1 MKWVFATNQGSLEK
15 SNNEYPRLIRAAVG
29 SAIENTTLQPFMVY
43 DGAETAFTREM
54 QDRGVTIVQHRLGF
68 YEFIKKYQEQNHPG
82 NWRYLQTATS
92 AFLRVDLPLLFKRDD
107 FLLYTDCD
115 IIFLRDPQLEMVRPE
130 YFSCAPERVRGD
142 RAHFNSGVMV
152 MNLKTLA
159 RTHATFCE
167 YIKQNYAKL
176 VSFDQGAY
184 SGHYDNMHDILPDE
198 LNWKPYWGLNSNAQ
212 IVHFHGPKPSLALKF
227 LAKPGVESPRIIREL
242 FEENPQAYKVFL
254 QKWSECHAK
263 ALFPKPPF
271 GVSNYPLGTKQQS
284 NATRFPPKAAE
295 PQRLAAAYT
304 DLADSP
310 EFVESVFELN
320 RRLMESGENIEGN
333 VCYLDQTAP
342 TVLDQALPTTDL
354 NHVRKR
360 INLGIVARESTMML
374 EIGLNGGHSAL
385 LCLMANPN
393 LTFVAVDI
401 CRHKYVEKAAEY
413 LQAKFPRRFHC
424 LRGDSRDV
432 LPRMALERPKHRFD
446 AIHVDGGHSEPVAFA
461 DVSNSLRL
469 ARSDALFVLDDM
481 QAPWLA
487 RIFQECLLLGH
498 FRPTLAGEFIAT
510 TLHEVVRVT

>member
-15 SNNEYPRLIRAAVG
+15 SNNEYPRLIRAAVS

-54 QDRGVTIVQHRLGF
+54 QDRGVTIVQHRLSF
-68 YEFIKKYQEQNHPG
+68 YEFIKKYQEQNHAG

-92 AFLRVDLPLLFKRDD
+92 AFLRVDIPLLFKRDD

-115 IIFLRDPQLEMVRPE
+115 IIFLRDPQLETLRPE
-130 YFSCAPERVRGD
+130 YFSCAPERMRGD
-142 RAHFNSGVMV
+142 RVHFNSGVMV
-152 MNLKTLA
+152 MNLKNLA
-159 RTHATFCE
+159 KTHATFCE

-184 SGHYDNMHDILPDE
+184 RTHYDNMHDLLPDE

-212 IVHFHGPKPSLALKF
+212 IVHFHGPKPGLALEF
-227 LAKPGVESPRIIREL
+227 LTKPRVESVPLIREL

-254 QKWSECHAK
+254 QKWSESHAK

-271 GVSNYPLGTKQQS
+271 VSSHSLGTRQQS
-284 NATRFPPKAAE
+284 NTTRFCPQVAE
-295 PQRLAAAYT
+295 PERPAAANT
-304 DLADSP
+304 DLADCP
-310 EFVESVFELN
+310 EFVGAVFELN
-320 RRLMESGENIEGN
+320 QRLKESGENIEGN
-333 VCYLDQTAP
+333 VCYLDQTP
-342 TVLDQALPTTDL
+342 PNVLEQALPTTDID
-354 NHVRKR
+354 HVKKR
-360 INLGIVARESTMML
+360 INLGIVARKSTMML

-385 LCLMANPN
+385 LCLLANQN

-401 CRHKYVEKAAEY
+401 FRHEYVEKAAEY
-413 LQAKFPRRFHC
+413 LQARFPRRFHC

-461 DVSNSLRL
+461 DVSNSLRM

-487 RIFQECLLLGH
+487 RIFKECLLLGH
-498 FRPTLAGEFIAT
+498 LRPTLAGEFIAT
-510 TLHEVVRVT
+510 PLHEVVRVT

>member
-15 SNNEYPRLIRAAVG
+15 SNNEYPRLIRAAVS

-54 QDRGVTIVQHRLGF
+54 QDRGVTIVQHRLSF
-68 YEFIKKYQEQNHPG
+68 YEFIRNYQEQNHPG

-92 AFLRVDLPLLFKRDD
+92 AYLRVDLPLLFKRDD

-115 IIFLRDPQLEMVRPE
+115 IIFLRDPQLDMFRPE

-142 RAHFNSGVMV
+142 RVHFNSGVMV

-159 RTHATFCE
+159 KTHATFCE

-184 SGHYDNMHDILPDE
+184 RTHYDNMQDLLPDE

-212 IVHFHGPKPSLALKF
+212 IIHFHGPKPSLALEF
-227 LAKPGVESPRIIREL
+227 FTKPRVASPPLIREL
-242 FEENPQAYKVFL
+242 FDENPQSYKVFL

-263 ALFPKPPF
+263 ALFPQPPF
-271 GVSNYPLGTKQQS
+271 ASRHALGPNQQS
-284 NATRFPPKAAE
+284 NTTSFLPQVAE
-295 PQRLAAAYT
+295 PARLAAAYT
-304 DLADSP
+304 DLADCP
-310 EFVESVFELN
+310 EFVGSVFELN
-320 RRLMESGENIEGN
+320 QRLKESGENIEGN
-333 VCYLDQTAP
+333 VCYLDQATP
-342 TVLDQALPTTDL
+342 TTLDHTLPTTDL
-354 NHVRKR
+354 DHVKKR

-385 LCLMANPN
+385 LCLLANPN
-393 LTFVAVDI
+393 LALVAVDI
-401 CRHKYVEKAAEY
+401 YQHKYVEKAVEY
-413 LQAKFPRRFHC
+413 LQARFPRRFHC
-424 LRGDSRDV
+424 LRGDSRHV
-432 LPRMALERPKHRFD
+432 LPRMALERPKLRFD
-446 AIHVDGGHSEPVAFA
+446 AIHVDGGLSEPVALT

-469 ARSDALFVLDDM
+469 ARSGALLVLDDM

-487 RIFQECLLLGH
+487 RLVRQCLLLGH

-510 TLHEVVRVT
+510 TLQEVVRVT